1 MKYEIWQ
8 LKNECHRA
16 YGFMDYDWA
25 CKHGFKLSDYE
36 KVYEGE
42 IEVDTN
48 AVRTL
53 DKLFEKFN
61 IDRPEDFK
69 GHSLS
74 VSDIVV
80 LGNNRL
86 VCAKFYCDSL
96 GWKKL

>member
-8 LKNECHRA
+8 LKNECHRD

-42 IEVDTN
+42 IDASLTCQATAE
-48 AVRTL
+48 R
-53 DKLFEKFN
+53 LFEKFN
-61 IDRPEDFK
+61 IARPDDFK

-80 LGNNRL
+80 LGDNKVKL
-86 VCAKFYCDSL
+86 YCDSIGFTL
-96 GWKKL
+96 IKE